1 MFSLRI
7 KRRDSFDAENILNLK
22 FALLSDDRGWLASK
36 FSDARLTEY
45 LHWRWWKKC
54 ERRDE
59 ERGLTV
65 RHGALVFHRTKVKPF
80 SFSTRL
86 ISLFSID
93 SRQTLNQNKLLLC
106 WKVAS
111 TLCKVRIVFLGQI
124 QQKGSSY

>member
-1 MFSLRI
+1 MFSLRS
-7 KRRDSFDAENILNLK
+7 KRRDSFDADNILNLK
-22 FALLSDDRGWLASK
+22 FALLRDDRGMRWLASK

-93 SRQTLNQNKLLLC
+93 SR
-106 WKVAS
+106 
-111 TLCKVRIVFLGQI
+111 
-124 QQKGSSY
+124 